1 MKSATAAHLM
11 CPTCRGQLG
20 VRNRAGGLYV
30 TCLGGRA
37 DCPWRP
43 VLTDGRGSVEW
54 VAVTVARGVATLWLI
69 GTEAECLE
77 EALRRRRPGGA
88 IVVAP
93 LGSGG
98 R

>member
-1 MKSATAAHLM
+1 MKSATVVDLR
-11 CPTCRGQLG
+11 CPACHSQLG
-20 VRNRAGGLYV
+20 VRNRGGALFV
-30 TCLGGRA
+30 TCLGGHA

-43 VLTDGRGSVEW
+43 LLTDGRGSDEW
-54 VAVTVARGVATLWLI
+54 AAVTVARGVATLWLI